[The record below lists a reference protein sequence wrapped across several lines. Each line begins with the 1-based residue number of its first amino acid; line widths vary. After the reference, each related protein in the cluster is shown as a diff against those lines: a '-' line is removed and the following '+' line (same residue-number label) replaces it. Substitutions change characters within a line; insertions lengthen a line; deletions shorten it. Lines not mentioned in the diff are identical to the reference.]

1 MKRFWI
7 ALLSVCLLLTL
18 CAGCAETPADD
29 ASNAASEAVSDA
41 AGDAESTNDATPDKP
56 EGDADAESSEEGG
69 LLLGTTTGSEATTTE
84 GSVANTTTKKNDTTK
99 KGDKTTS
106 KVTIATH
113 ASTTKPAGAVTIAST
128 TTKQEIV
135 LPRYDIDFTKS
146 VKVCI
151 DWDPKSSWVQTWEK
165 AFHACY
171 DPDKEIEIKYV
182 QASPSAKASKLA
194 VWKSA
199 KQMPDAI
206 YIKIEESWPDLVVK
220 GFAKPIDDMVDLSA
234 GFWEGVIGTMNTLK
248 VNNKHY
254 ALVTDI
260 GAGGSVIYNPKV
272 FKNAGLTDPRDLV
285 YKNEWTFTKFEEYA
299 KKLTKVN
306 ATNPTKNTYGCYFH
320 YWEAFWQ
327 CGGVDLVKYDN
338 GKWVSNMN
346 DKSIID
352 ILEYLRKLGPAG
364 NKYAYSEGNDMT
376 AIRNMAI
383 SGQIGMFITRESP
396 SLEFTNDEFNKGLLQ
411 FVPIPRYDK
420 SDVWYAGGTC
430 SGFYVLSGSKNPEGG
445 IAYATGVRALNV
457 MNLDVDAAS
466 DTEYPQDQKYLQE
479 YADSVQ
485 VAVPQPFRRLEG
497 TIMYWDLWGPVI
509 RGEQS
514 WSAVVAEWEPQVLEA
529 LNKG

>member
-1 MKRFWI
+1 MKRIWI
-7 ALLSVCLLLTL
+7 ALLSLCLLLTF

-29 ASNAASEAVSDA
+29 ASDAASEAVSDA
-41 AGDAESTNDATPDKP
+41 AGDAESTDDATPDNP
-56 EGDADAESSEEGG
+56 EGGTESSEEGG

-84 GSVANTTTKKNDTTK
+84 GSVANTTTNKNDTTK
-99 KGDKTTS
+99 KGDKTT
-106 KVTIATH
+106 KATVATH
-113 ASTTKPAGAVTIAST
+113 ASTTKPAGAQTIAST
-128 TTKQEIV
+128 TTKQEIT
-135 LPRYDIDFTKS
+135 LPQYDIDFTKS
-146 VKVCI
+146 VKICI

-171 DPDKEIEIKYV
+171 DPDNEIKVDYV
-182 QASPSAKASKLA
+182 QASPSMKASKLA

-206 YIKIEESWPDLVVK
+206 YIKVEESWPDLVVK
-220 GFAKPIDDMVDLSA
+220 GFAKPVDDMVDLSA
-234 GFWEGVIGTMNTLK
+234 GFWESAIGTMNGLK
-248 VNNKHY
+248 INNKHY
-254 ALVTDI
+254 VLLTDV

-285 YKNEWTFTKFEEYA
+285 YSNEWTFSKFEEYA

-306 ATNPTKNTYGCYFH
+306 ATDATKNTYGCYFH

-327 CGGVDLVKYDN
+327 CGGVDLVKYEN
-338 GKWVSNMN
+338 GKFVSNMN
-346 DKSIID
+346 EKSIID

-376 AIRNMAI
+376 AIREMTV
-383 SGQIGMFITRESP
+383 SGQIGMFVTREAP
-396 SLEFTNDEFNKGLLQ
+396 SLEFTNDEFNKGLLR
-411 FVPIPRYDK
+411 FVPIPRYEK
-420 SDVWYAGGTC
+420 SDAWYAGGTAD
-430 SGFYVLSGSKNPEGG
+430 GFYVLSGSKNPEGG

-466 DTEYPQDQKYLQE
+466 DTEYPEDQMYLND
-479 YADSVQ
+479 YVNSVQ
-485 VAVPQPFRRLEG
+485 VAVPQPFRRLDG